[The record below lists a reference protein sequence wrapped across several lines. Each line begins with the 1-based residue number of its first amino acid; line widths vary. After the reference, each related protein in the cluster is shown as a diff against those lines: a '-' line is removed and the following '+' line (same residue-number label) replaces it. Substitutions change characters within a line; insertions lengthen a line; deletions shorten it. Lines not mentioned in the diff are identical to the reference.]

1 MNNDSNSKRPSDSSA
16 DPLARALEELME
28 NRLSQG
34 PATEWTSTSV
44 LDGVQCPQP
53 EAWLPL
59 LGGDVNPADDA
70 NLDVLLAHAAEC
82 GKCAAHLR
90 MLTAEPSEEE
100 ATELAGLVSAS
111 PEWQGRLAAELA
123 RTPRQTL
130 RLMEFSR
137 PRKASRI
144 YLWSGSAI
152 AATLLIGAVT
162 FFWWQRANSPE
173 KMLAEAYSQS
183 RTYDLRMPGA
193 GFSAVTNETHLRG
206 GGAGHESTGHEETGH
221 ESSRLLDARA
231 RIERQLEN
239 APEDPHW
246 LELEARA
253 DIQEEKFDP
262 AIEILDRLLTK
273 EPVTAG
279 LLVDDA
285 SAYFE
290 RGSLTG
296 SEDDRAKALENL
308 RHADEMAPDDP
319 LVLFNEAVVL
329 EDRGQVM
336 NAVETWNR
344 YLKFER
350 DPRWLA
356 EGRARL
362 EALEQKL
369 IQLKTHQGRMGQR
382 PAAPQ
387 GVHAPA
393 A

>member
-1 MNNDSNSKRPSDSSA
+1 MNNDSNPKRPSDSSA

-28 NRLSQG
+28 NRLSMG
-34 PATEWTSTSV
+34 PATEWTRTSV
-44 LDGVQCPQP
+44 LGGSQCPKP
-53 EAWLPL
+53 DEWLPL
-59 LGGDVNPADDA
+59 LGGEAGLTDNA
-70 NLDVLLAHAAEC
+70 NLADNARMDALLAHAAEC

-90 MLTAEPSEEE
+90 MLTAEPSEAE
-100 ATELAGLVSAS
+100 ASELAGLVSAS
-111 PEWQGRLAAELA
+111 FEWQGKLAAELA

-130 RLMEFSR
+130 RLIKMDR
-137 PRKASRI
+137 VKTSRI
-144 YLWSGSAI
+144 YLWTGSAL

-173 KMLAEAYSQS
+173 RMLAEAYSQS

-193 GFSAVTNETHLRG
+193 GFSAVTSETHLRG
-206 GGAGHESTGHEETGH
+206 GGAVHEGTGH
-221 ESSRLLDARA
+221 ESSQLLDARS

-253 DIQEEKFDP
+253 DIEEEKFDP
-262 AIEILDRLLTK
+262 AIEILDRLLAK

-290 RGSLTG
+290 RGSLAG
-296 SEDDRAKALENL
+296 NENDRGTALENL
-308 RHADEMAPDDP
+308 RRADEMAPGDP

-329 EDRGQVM
+329 EDQGQAM

-369 IQLKTHQGRMGQR
+369 NQLKTHQGRMGQH
-382 PAAPQ
+382 PGTPQ
-387 GVHAPA
+387 TMRAPA

>member
-1 MNNDSNSKRPSDSSA
+1 
-16 DPLARALEELME
+16 ME
-28 NRLSQG
+28 NRLSMG
-34 PATEWTSTSV
+34 PATEWTRTSV
-44 LDGVQCPQP
+44 LGGSQCPEP
-53 EAWLPL
+53 DEWLPL
-59 LGGDVNPADDA
+59 LGGDTNPADDA
-70 NLDVLLAHAAEC
+70 NLNALLAHAAEC

-90 MLTAEPSEEE
+90 MLTAEPSEAE
-100 ATELAGLVSAS
+100 ASELAGLVSAS
-111 PEWQGRLAAELA
+111 FEWQGQLAAELA
-123 RTPRQTL
+123 RTPRQQPG
-130 RLMEFSR
+130 
-137 PRKASRI
+137 PRKMGPMNIRPIRMDRVAASRI
-144 YLWSGSAI
+144 YLWTGSAL
-152 AATLLIGAVT
+152 AATMLIGAVT

-173 KMLAEAYSQS
+173 RMLAEAYSQS

-193 GFSAVTNETHLRG
+193 GFSAVTDETHLRG
-206 GGAGHESTGHEETGH
+206 GGAVHEGTAH

-253 DIQEEKFDP
+253 DIQEEKFDQ
-262 AIEILDRLLTK
+262 AIEILDRLLAK

-290 RGSLTG
+290 RGSLAG
-296 SEDDRAKALENL
+296 SESDRVTALENL
-308 RHADEMAPDDP
+308 RRADEMAPGDP

-329 EDRGQVM
+329 EDRGQAM

-369 IQLKTHQGRMGQR
+369 NQPKTHQGRMGQHPGTPQAMGT
-382 PAAPQ
+382 PAA
-387 GVHAPA
+387 
-393 A
+393 

>member
-1 MNNDSNSKRPSDSSA
+1 MNNDSNPKRPSDSSA

-34 PATEWTSTSV
+34 LAPEWTETSAPSGAKCPKPDEW
-44 LDGVQCPQP
+44 LALLSGVGLTDN
-53 EAWLPL
+53 AK
-59 LGGDVNPADDA
+59 VDA
-70 NLDVLLAHAAEC
+70 LLAHAAEC

-90 MLTAEPSEEE
+90 MLTAEPSDEEV
-100 ATELAGLVSAS
+100 AELAGLVSAS
-111 PEWQGRLAAELA
+111 PEWQNKLAAELA
-123 RTPRQTL
+123 RTPRQQLGPIKMGLTKLGPVRIDRL
-130 RLMEFSR
+130 RAS
-137 PRKASRI
+137 KA
-144 YLWSGSAI
+144 YLWAGSGL

-173 KMLAEAYSQS
+173 RLLAEAYSQS

-193 GFSAVTNETHLRG
+193 GFSEVSPGAHLRG
-206 GGAGHESTGHEETGH
+206 GGSVH

-262 AIEILDRLLTK
+262 AIEILDRLLAT

-296 SEDDRAKALENL
+296 SENDRATALENL
-308 RHADEMAPDDP
+308 RRADEMAPDDP
-319 LVLFNEAVVL
+319 LVLFNEAVVM
-329 EDRGQVM
+329 EDRGQAM

-350 DPRWLA
+350 DPKWLA

-362 EALEQKL
+362 QALEQKL
-369 IQLKTHQGRMGQR
+369 NQLKTHQSRMGQHPGTPLATR
-382 PAAPQ
+382 GPAS
-387 GVHAPA
+387 
-393 A
+393 

>member
-1 MNNDSNSKRPSDSSA
+1 MKNDSNPNRPSDTSA

-34 PATEWTSTSV
+34 LTPEWTRTSAS
-44 LDGVQCPQP
+44 GVGQCPKPDEWLLLVGGKP
-53 EAWLPL
+53 EL
-59 LGGDVNPADDA
+59 ADDA
-70 NLDVLLAHAAEC
+70 SMDALLAHAAEC
-82 GKCAAHLR
+82 GKCATHLR

-100 ATELAGLVSAS
+100 AAELAGLVSAS
-111 PEWQGRLAAELA
+111 SEWQMKLAAELA
-123 RTPRQTL
+123 RTPRQQLVPIKMGPTRMGPVEIS
-130 RLMEFSR
+130 RL
-137 PRKASRI
+137 KASRI
-144 YLWSGSAI
+144 YLWAGSGI
-152 AATLLIGAVT
+152 AATLMIGAVT

-173 KMLAEAYSQS
+173 RLLAEAYTQS

-193 GFSAVTNETHLRG
+193 GFSEVTNETHLRG
-206 GGAGHESTGHEETGH
+206 GGSVH

-231 RIERQLEN
+231 RIERQVEN
-239 APEDPHW
+239 APEDAHW

-262 AIEILDRLLTK
+262 AIEILDRLLAR
-273 EPVTAG
+273 EPVTAE

-290 RGSLTG
+290 RGSATG
-296 SEDDRAKALENL
+296 SEEDRSTALENL
-308 RHADEMAPDDP
+308 RRADEMAPDDP
-319 LVLFNEAVVL
+319 LVLFNEAVVM
-329 EDRGQVM
+329 EDRGQAM

-362 EALEQKL
+362 QALEQKL
-369 IQLKTHQGRMGQR
+369 NQLKTHQGRMGQHPGTP
-382 PAAPQ
+382 PAT
-387 GVHAPA
+387 HAPA

>member
-1 MNNDSNSKRPSDSSA
+1 
-16 DPLARALEELME
+16 ME

-53 EAWLPL
+53 DAWLPL

-100 ATELAGLVSAS
+100 AMELAGLVSAS
-111 PEWQGRLAAELA
+111 PEWQGKLAAELA

-137 PRKASRI
+137 PRKTSRI

-193 GFSAVTNETHLRG
+193 GYSAVTNETHLRG
-206 GGAGHESTGHEETGH
+206 GGAGHEETGH

-308 RHADEMAPDDP
+308 RRADEMAPDDP

-329 EDRGQVM
+329 EDRGQAM

-369 IQLKTHQGRMGQR
+369 IQQKTRQGRMGQH

>member
-1 MNNDSNSKRPSDSSA
+1 MNNDSNSKRPSDTSA

-34 PATEWTSTSV
+34 PALAWTGISAA
-44 LDGVQCPQP
+44 DGGQCPKP
-53 EAWLPL
+53 DEWLPL
-59 LGGDVNPADDA
+59 LSGDARPVQDA
-70 NLDVLLAHAAEC
+70 EVDALLAHAAEC

-100 ATELAGLVSAS
+100 AAELAGLVSTSAD
-111 PEWQGRLAAELA
+111 WQRNLAAELA
-123 RTPRQTL
+123 RTPRQQL
-130 RLMEFSR
+130 GPMRLGPVKMDR
-137 PRKASRI
+137 LKASKT
-144 YLWSGSAI
+144 YLWVSSGL
-152 AATLLIGAVT
+152 AATLMIGAVT

-173 KMLAEAYSQS
+173 QMLAEAYSQS

-193 GFSAVTNETHLRG
+193 GFAEVTHETHLRG
-206 GGAGHESTGHEETGH
+206 GGSAR
-221 ESSRLLDARA
+221 ESSRLLDAQA
-231 RIERQLEN
+231 RIERKLEN

-262 AIEILDRLLTK
+262 AIEILDRLVAT

-290 RGSLTG
+290 RGSSTG
-296 SEDDRAKALENL
+296 SETDRATALENL
-308 RHADEMAPDDP
+308 RRADELAPDNP
-319 LVLFNEAVVL
+319 LVLFNEAVVM
-329 EDRGQVM
+329 EDRGQAM

-350 DPRWLA
+350 DPKWLA

-362 EALEQKL
+362 LALEQKL
-369 IQLKTHQGRMGQR
+369 NQLKTHQGRVGQHS
-382 PAAPQ
+382 
-387 GVHAPA
+387 GTSSVMHAPA

>member
-1 MNNDSNSKRPSDSSA
+1 
-16 DPLARALEELME
+16 ME
-28 NRLSQG
+28 NRLSQCLA
-34 PATEWTSTSV
+34 PEWQRTSV
-44 LDGVQCPQP
+44 ANNGQCPKP
-53 EAWLPL
+53 DEWLPL
-59 LGGDVNPADDA
+59 LGGDPRAADDA
-70 NLDVLLAHAAEC
+70 NLDALLAHAAEC

-90 MLTAEPSEEE
+90 MLTAEPSEQE
-100 ATELAGLVSAS
+100 ATELAVLVSAS
-111 PEWQGRLAAELA
+111 HEWQRKLAADLA
-123 RTPRQTL
+123 RTPIHKL
-130 RLMEFSR
+130 RPMGIDRLR
-137 PRKASRI
+137 ASKI
-144 YLWSGSAI
+144 YLWTGSAM
-152 AATLLIGAVT
+152 AASLMIGAVS

-173 KMLAEAYSQS
+173 RLLAEAYSQS

-193 GFSAVTNETHLRG
+193 GFAEVNHETHMRG
-206 GGAGHESTGHEETGH
+206 GGTVH

-262 AIEILDRLLTK
+262 AIEILDHLLAT

-290 RGSLTG
+290 RGSSTG
-296 SEDDRAKALENL
+296 SESDRVTALDNL
-308 RHADEMAPDDP
+308 RRADELAPDDP
-319 LVLFNEAVVL
+319 LVLFNEAVVM
-329 EDRGQVM
+329 EDRGQAM

-356 EGRARL
+356 EGHSRL
-362 EALEQKL
+362 QALEEKL
-369 IQLKTHQGRMGQR
+369 NQLKTHQGRMGQHPGTS
-382 PAAPQ
+382 PAMHTPVA
-387 GVHAPA
+387 
-393 A
+393 